1 MMPQLGVL
9 ANIDKDEL
17 KDDASQA
24 ALEVFDNDCLIRLG
38 TCVSPV
44 GKAKPKSKMAD
55 VTMSFKDGST
65 KTIEIIEG
73 SLEMLEVPYEEVK
86 VHIEPSRGVDVGA
99 GKGEPLDSIIY
110 GGVVGLI
117 FDGRNR
123 PITLSTDPSKRID
136 SLLNWSSAVDE
147 YPKGDLF

>member
-1 MMPQLGVL
+1 
-9 ANIDKDEL
+9 
-17 KDDASQA
+17 
-24 ALEVFDNDCLIRLG
+24 
-38 TCVSPV
+38 
-44 GKAKPKSKMAD
+44 MAD

-65 KTIEIIEG
+65 KTIEITEG
-73 SLEMLEVPYEEVK
+73 SLEMLEVAYEEVK
-86 VHIEPSRGVDVGA
+86 IHIEPSRGVDVGA

-123 PITLSTDPSKRID
+123 PITLSTDPSQRID